1 VTVTTLGD
9 ALRLLGLPLDSTIDE
24 QMLVGAY
31 RDAAR
36 EHHPDAAPEDE
47 REAQTERMLAIN
59 LARDVVRTHLERLGA
74 EPFASFQP
82 VGDGPGPGLFWDVTA
97 DDLASLGIRWNPNA
111 TRIPWAT
118 RVDAAR
124 RATFVVSGDQV
135 TVDEN
140 GTLREGRV
148 TAFDEGTRVGLRT
161 SLHGIP
167 VEVRR
172 VGMEVEFADG
182 ERRTVDAADV
192 TASGWRCPV
201 CLRTSPRGLPQTRPC
216 PRCLRRFRDS
226 YPRWREQ
233 AATIARL
240 RRRLERLNREPADF
254 TPRRFPRYRE
264 LEQTLADLRARADS
278 LRETRAALT
287 AALDQ
292 AQADEQLATVRAGR
306 ARTEEGAKRRRR
318 ETARHAAEAER
329 ARAAIAGLDAD
340 LDANAERAAALGT
353 ERDELERTLRLR
365 HEASVQAREASA
377 ERRERER
384 RDAERDLRR
393 AELELAALNP
403 DAPALVDAFEAWGQ
417 SSERWLS

>member
-9 ALRLLGLPLDSTIDE
+9 ALRLLGLPLDATIDE

-31 RDAAR
+31 REAAR
-36 EHHPDAAPEDE
+36 EHHPDAAPEGE

-59 LARDVVRTHLERLGA
+59 LARDVVRSHLERLGA

-111 TRIPWAT
+111 TRIPWAA

-124 RATFVVSGDQV
+124 RATFVVPGDQV
-135 TVDEN
+135 TVEEN
-140 GTLREGRV
+140 GIARDGRV
-148 TAFDEGTRVGLRT
+148 AAFDESTRVGLRT

-172 VGMEVEFADG
+172 VGMDVEFPDG
-182 ERRTVDAADV
+182 ERRTVDAGDV
-192 TASGWRCPV
+192 TASGWHCPV
-201 CLRTSPRGLPQTRPC
+201 CLRTSPRGLPRTRPC

-233 AATIARL
+233 ATTIARL
-240 RRRLERLNREPADF
+240 RRRLERLGREPADF
-254 TPRRFPRYRE
+254 APRRFPRFRE
-264 LEQTLADLRARADS
+264 LQQTLADLRARADS
-278 LRETRAALT
+278 LRETRAALQ

-292 AQADEQLATVRAGR
+292 AEADEQLAVLRAGR
-306 ARTEEGAKRRRR
+306 ARTEDGARRRR
-318 ETARHAAEAER
+318 SERARHAAEAAR
-329 ARAAIAGLDAD
+329 ARTAIAALDAD
-340 LDANAERAAALGT
+340 LDANAERAAALGS
-353 ERDELERTLRLR
+353 ERDELERTLRVR
-365 HEASVQAREASA
+365 HEASVRAREATA
-377 ERRERER
+377 DRRA
-384 RDAERDLRR
+384 RDRQEAERDLRR
-393 AELELAALNP
+393 AEIELAALNP

-417 SSERWLS
+417 SPERWLS